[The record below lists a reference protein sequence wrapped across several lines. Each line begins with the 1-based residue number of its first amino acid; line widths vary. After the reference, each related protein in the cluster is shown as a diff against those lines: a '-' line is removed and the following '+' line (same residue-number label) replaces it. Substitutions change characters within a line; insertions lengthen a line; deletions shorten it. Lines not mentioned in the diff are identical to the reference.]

1 MKSKLIENVTELLE
15 EDGFRVSECRGI
27 KSCFDIMASGKLLLL
42 IKVLT
47 NIEGLTYGSAT
58 ELKQVAESIS
68 AVPLLIGDR
77 MKSSKLL
84 DGVLYVRYNI
94 PLVSVITL
102 HEILQEM
109 MPMIYSIRGNY
120 CVDINPEKLI
130 QLRHEFGMSLHEL
143 ANELGVSKQSVY
155 RYERSGRISM
165 EIATRIIELFG
176 DEISIS
182 RVSWSKIETD
192 SEMPEFKGYLTDLKR
207 EVIQEFNNIGFSTIL
222 MNAPFDV
229 LAKEKKGGKGSEK
242 GAKRMEKEQKLVF
255 AIVSNNTEVLKR
267 RLNIVREISEITGG
281 YEICVSER
289 RLDIDS
295 MVMKPDELREFR
307 DPRELIDLLSNF

>member
-1 MKSKLIENVTELLE
+1 MKFKLIEDVIELLE
-15 EDGFRVSECRGI
+15 EDNFRVSECRGI
-27 KSCFDIMASGKLLLL
+27 KSCFDIMASGKVLLL

-47 NIEGLTYGSAT
+47 NIEGLTCRSAT
-58 ELKQVAESIS
+58 ELKQVADSIS

-77 MKSSKLL
+77 MKSSRLL

-94 PLVSVITL
+94 PLVSVLTMR
-102 HEILQEM
+102 EILQEM
-109 MPMIYSIRGNY
+109 MPLIYSIRGNY

-130 QLRHEFGMSLHEL
+130 QVRHKFGMSLHEL

-176 DEISIS
+176 DEILIS
-182 RVSWSKIETD
+182 RVSWDRMEVEA
-192 SEMPEFKGYLTDLKR
+192 EMPEFEGYLTDLKR
-207 EVIQEFNNIGFSTIL
+207 EVIREFNNIGFSTSL

-229 LAKEKKGGKGSEK
+229 LAKEKKWEYGSGKVTK
-242 GAKRMEKEQKLVF
+242 KMEKEQKLVF

-267 RLNIVREISEITGG
+267 RVSIVREISEITGG

-307 DPRELIDLLSNF
+307 DPRELMELLSNF